1 MHHVFVN
8 CRIFKNWRAEA
19 QMSVIEWTKEKL
31 DAVEVEEVVKDNLL
45 NAAKSSLLMI
55 HWFGCYR
62 RPFSI

>member
-1 MHHVFVN
+1 
-8 CRIFKNWRAEA
+8 
-19 QMSVIEWTKEKL
+19 MSVIEWTKEKL